1 MTPGEVAR
9 LLAAAAMF
17 DYRKI
22 EKADAQAWHFVLG
35 DLDFDDAMEALRR
48 HYAESTERLMPAHVR
63 HGVRAIRDERRRQQ
77 PSEVRALPSRFEDDA
92 DRSERARRGSAQVHE
107 VLAELSRRM
116 QARGEHV
123 PGDAMQRLRELTDGP
138 AWPAEIEQAGR

>member
-17 DYRKI
+17 DYRKV

-35 DLDFDDAMEALRR
+35 DLEFDDAMQALRC

-63 HGVRAIRDERRRQQ
+63 QGVRAIRNERANKAH
-77 PSEVRALPSRFEDDA
+77 SEALALPSRFEDDE
-92 DRSERARRGSAQVHE
+92 DRTERARRGSVQVHE
-107 VLAELSRRM
+107 VIAELAQRM
-116 QARGEHV
+116 QDRADSV
-123 PGDAMQRLRELTDGP
+123 PDDAMERLRELTDGP
-138 AWPAEIEQAGR
+138 AMQEGPR